1 LFFNFATTNVRLH
14 LINSKLY
21 DKNLHRIR
29 TYLKRTKNKDK
40 RQKINAEGERREE
53 KVACRGCLKSKYSG
67 KKP

>member
-1 LFFNFATTNVRLH
+1 
-14 LINSKLY
+14 
-21 DKNLHRIR
+21 LHRIR